1 MSRTTDGSPEI
12 PPYDKMFWPT
22 LQAIKQLGDSG
33 SKQEIEDR
41 AIELAGYSEA
51 QQSILHGDGPQ
62 TEIRYRLA
70 WARTY
75 LKKVEALTAVLRV
88 IDPRGNSRSG
98 GTSLP
103 HRGR

>member
-70 WARTY
+70 ARLFRYPTF
-75 LKKVEALTAVLRV
+75 AR
-88 IDPRGNSRSG
+88 IG
-98 GTSLP
+98 GTAEACFA
-103 HRGR
+103 